1 MSPVINVI
9 TGFLSP
15 DGVLTECSYTEHS
28 KTAEKILTELNIP
41 TKNPEEDIAN
51 LGWLFLQVNYAGIPS
66 TKGNIPITDAQIK
79 WIVENYDSLNKQQR
93 YFISEKLKQDDDCKH
108 NYYPSFLTDVK
119 WSGLLF

>member
-1 MSPVINVI
+1 MI

-15 DGVLTECSYTEHS
+15 DGVLTKCGYTEHS
-28 KTAEKILTELNIP
+28 KTAEKILCELNIP
-41 TKNPEEDIAN
+41 SQNPEEDIAN

-93 YFISEKLKQDDDCKH
+93 YFISEKLKQDDERKH